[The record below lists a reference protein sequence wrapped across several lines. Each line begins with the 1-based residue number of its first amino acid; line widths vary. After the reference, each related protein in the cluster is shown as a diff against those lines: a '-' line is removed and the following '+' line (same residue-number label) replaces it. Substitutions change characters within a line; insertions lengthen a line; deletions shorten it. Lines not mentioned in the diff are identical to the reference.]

1 VESTVKQRPPIQPA
15 FPFSCK
21 FCSTHHPFEC
31 IKDQKLMEEELM
43 ESEYL
48 SPGLW
53 LNAGDGSM
61 MMTMMMN
68 VKFW

>member
-1 VESTVKQRPPIQPA
+1 
-15 FPFSCK
+15 
-21 FCSTHHPFEC
+21 
-31 IKDQKLMEEELM
+31 MEEELM